1 MTRNLI
7 SLLGSSAAMMALLIG
22 SVFGASATVEG
33 YRRPEFRQLNQL
45 ILGGVMDGLIAYN
58 QYLLAEKREPA
69 FCLPVNLV
77 LTVQQAD
84 DIMLRWIEKN
94 PTPTNMPIS
103 VPLLLALR
111 ETFPCK

>member
-33 YRRPEFRQLNQL
+33 YRRSDFRQLNQL

-58 QYLLAEKREPA
+58 QYLLAEKGA
-69 FCLPVNLV
+69 G
-77 LTVQQAD
+77 
-84 DIMLRWIEKN
+84 I
-94 PTPTNMPIS
+94 
-103 VPLLLALR
+103 LLASQSCAYR
-111 ETFPCK
+111 PASR